1 MSGEFPSEERT
12 VIIGAGAVGLALGSC
27 LHASGRRV
35 HFVVRPGLPH
45 PMEIHGIQRTGI
57 LGPAH
62 CPANALEVSRSI
74 ADLVD
79 FPIDAILVCTKST
92 ANPEIARNLATNWGK
107 FLPPPLLVICQN
119 GWGNAETFAEIVEPE
134 HIASASILTG
144 FRRGDAHRVEV
155 TVHARAIQM
164 GCPSFSRPPTS
175 QTTPQTAPQTAP
187 QNERLEAL
195 CAAISAGG
203 IPCETTTT
211 IQADLGA
218 KLLYNCLL
226 NPLGALANAPYGRLG
241 EAAPTRTLMETIA
254 REIFDVFEA
263 AGIRTHWADAESY
276 MEVFYRD
283 LLPPTAGH
291 ESSMLQDLQAGRPTE
306 IDALCGAVDRLARK
320 FKISTPVNT
329 ALLALIRAV
338 ERNGRTRQ
346 PGPRSD
352 KP

>member
-1 MSGEFPSEERT
+1 
-12 VIIGAGAVGLALGSC
+12 
-27 LHASGRRV
+27 
-35 HFVVRPGLPH
+35 
-45 PMEIHGIQRTGI
+45 
-57 LGPAH
+57 
-62 CPANALEVSRSI
+62 
-74 ADLVD
+74 
-79 FPIDAILVCTKST
+79 
-92 ANPEIARNLATNWGK
+92 
-107 FLPPPLLVICQN
+107 
-119 GWGNAETFAEIVEPE
+119 
-134 HIASASILTG
+134 
-144 FRRGDAHRVEV
+144 
-155 TVHARAIQM
+155 
-164 GCPSFSRPPTS
+164 
-175 QTTPQTAPQTAP
+175 
-187 QNERLEAL
+187 
-195 CAAISAGG
+195 
-203 IPCETTTT
+203 
-211 IQADLGA
+211 
-218 KLLYNCLL
+218 
-226 NPLGALANAPYGRLG
+226 
-241 EAAPTRTLMETIA
+241 METIA